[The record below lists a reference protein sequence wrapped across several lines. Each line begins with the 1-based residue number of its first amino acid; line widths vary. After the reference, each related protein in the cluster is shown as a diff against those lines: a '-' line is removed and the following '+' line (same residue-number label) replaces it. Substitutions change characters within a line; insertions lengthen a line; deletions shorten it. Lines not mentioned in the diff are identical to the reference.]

1 MANDLNRSIKIYID
15 GSEATDSVAKV
26 ENAIQRLKDKLASLN
41 KGEEDYA
48 KKSKALQDEL
58 TRKNRTLED
67 YKKKITETERVLS
80 NLSGATYQELLAVQ
94 RQVRKELQNA
104 VPGTERYNVALEQN
118 RRVTKQIIAAQ
129 QAMRVEVG
137 AQGTVWLRASNFI
150 NQYVGMIGTAAAAIT
165 GITLKLNQLRQARN
179 QREEAK
185 ADVQALTGLDT
196 ESIRWLEEQA
206 KQMSTTMDESGIRIR
221 QSATEILDAYKLVGS
236 AKPELLED
244 KEALNA
250 VTKETLILAQ
260 ASGMQLKDAV
270 DAVTLSLNQ
279 YGAGA
284 DQAARYTNVMA
295 AGSKYGSAAVESIT
309 AALRNSGVAAAS
321 ANVSIEQTVGMIET
335 LAEKGIKDEVAGT
348 GLKKFFLTLQTGAD
362 DTNPKIVGLST
373 AIENLAAKQMDA
385 AEIKKMF
392 GEEGYNVASVLINET
407 EKVQYYTEAVT
418 GTGVAIE
425 QAGIKSNTAAAKLDQ
440 AKNKMQ
446 EMGIELMEKLNPA
459 LVSAANG
466 LVNWTQ
472 KGVQVVDF
480 IVRNINLISKLSA
493 AIAAY
498 VLICKAEVLE
508 EKAKVFWKERVI
520 VTSKRLYATLIKH
533 PYLALAAVV
542 VAFIAHLRDMNRT
555 MTDSE
560 RIARNL
566 NDIQRKAAEVTSN
579 ERKELE
585 QLLAVAR
592 NENKSKAERE
602 AAIRR
607 INELAPDYLGHLTTE
622 TINTKEATDAVNRY
636 VESML
641 TLNKIK
647 QAQSRIDELNATKE
661 TIRKEGVDTSLWE
674 DIQAGAAN
682 MALQFDR
689 SLNLIP
695 SSWATETVN
704 AYVNKGVNELR
715 AIDKEIEALNQHIEE
730 GRQKLISLEAEKTNT
745 ELQPTTVT
753 ASDKPDKTA
762 KQPTP
767 EEIAAEELKKKLES
781 EKALYEQHQMEL
793 KELFASGKDEN
804 LQTEADYNEAMEQ
817 LTLMHLQRMLEI
829 SGLDADKQRQIEQQ
843 LLDFK
848 VKCRQELLKD
858 TERKQEEELK
868 LSAQKAE
875 QEKRNAEKTEQAIR
889 QKFENMKGYSQQF
902 GEALGNVISGQEDAM
917 TALGNVMID
926 IVFQYLEKLVDAWI
940 TELAGKAI
948 KETASAEMTEI
959 GSKGLLGLGTGAAL
973 AATIAGLLAAAKAGL
988 KGIISKKSSSDIQN
1002 TTTSSTAD
1010 SYTRVPT
1017 VSQHYAGKYD
1027 VIGEMDGRKYRG
1039 VPYIGTPPSGI
1050 VSSPALISESGSEL
1064 IVNANDLQRL
1074 KRHINYPLIVQAI
1087 NEVRGV
1093 GSVRQHVEGQY
1104 TAVATSSAP
1113 ATNYTLPSVLLE
1125 RLAIVLESIERD
1137 GIPASVALSEL
1148 DRKQQLRD
1156 RSRKIGSKR

>member
-26 ENAIQRLKDKLASLN
+26 ENAIQKLKDKLASLN

-104 VPGTERYNVALEQN
+104 VPGTERYNAALEQN

-150 NQYVGMIGTAAAAIT
+150 NQYIGMIGAAVAAIT
-165 GITLKLNQLRQARN
+165 GLTLKLNQLRGARN
-179 QREEAK
+179 HREEAK

-472 KGVQVVDF
+472 KGVQVVAFLNDHKTAVLTTLTAITSYTLGIKAVNLVQTAYNKITQTSITLTSLLSKVMKVSPWGLVISAVTTVISYF
-480 IVRNINLISKLSA
+480 TIFRDKTDEVTEAQQRMNDELNRTKETLDRINGVKLKAENIQFLTPRQRQQLKADAQQGIAELENLISDSM
-493 AIAAY
+493 IAQKQWY
-498 VLICKAEVLE
+498 ES
-508 EKAKVFWKERVI
+508 EKASLLKLAGDNKVLQQSYMSGLEHDLKERMKVI
-520 VTSKRLYATLIKH
+520 AGYIEK
-533 PYLALAAVV
+533 
-542 VAFIAHLRDMNRT
+542 
-555 MTDSE
+555 
-560 RIARNL
+560 
-566 NDIQRKAAEVTSN
+566 KAQ
-579 ERKELE
+579 LE
-585 QLLAVAR
+585 KIVSSISD
-592 NENKSKAERE
+592 ES
-602 AAIRR
+602 
-607 INELAPDYLGHLTTE
+607 TT
-622 TINTKEATDAVNRY
+622 
-636 VESML
+636 
-641 TLNKIK
+641 
-647 QAQSRIDELNATKE
+647 
-661 TIRKEGVDTSLWE
+661 
-674 DIQAGAAN
+674 
-682 MALQFDR
+682 
-689 SLNLIP
+689 
-695 SSWATETVN
+695 TV
-704 AYVNKGVNELR
+704 
-715 AIDKEIEALNQHIEE
+715 
-730 GRQKLISLEAEKTNT
+730 
-745 ELQPTTVT
+745 QPTTVT

-781 EKALYEQHQMEL
+781 EKAIYEQHQMEL
-793 KELFASGKDEN
+793 KELFASGKDVN

-948 KETASAEMTEI
+948 KETASAEMAEI

-1002 TTTSSTAD
+1002 TTTSSTAY

-1087 NEVRGV
+1087 NEVRGM

-1113 ATNYTLPSVLLE
+1113 ETNYTLPSALLE

-1137 GIPASVALSEL
+1137 GIPASVALSEFEK
-1148 DRKQQLRD
+1148 KQRLRD
-1156 RSRKIGSKR
+1156 RSRKIGSKK

>member
-26 ENAIQRLKDKLASLN
+26 ENAIQKLKDKLASLN

-309 AALRNSGVAAAS
+309 ASLRNSGVAAAS

-373 AIENLAAKQMDA
+373 ALENLAAKQMDA

-472 KGVQVVDF
+472 KGVQVVAFLNDHKTAVLTTLTAITSYTLGIKAVNLVQTAYNKITQTSITLTSLLSKVMKVSPWGLVISAVTTVISYF
-480 IVRNINLISKLSA
+480 TIFRDKTDEVTEAQQRMNDELNRTKETLDRINGVKLKAENIQFLTPRQRQQLKADAQQGIAELENLISDSM
-493 AIAAY
+493 IAQKQWY
-498 VLICKAEVLE
+498 ES
-508 EKAKVFWKERVI
+508 EKASLLKLAGDNKVLQQSYMSGLEHDLKERMKVI
-520 VTSKRLYATLIKH
+520 AGYIEK
-533 PYLALAAVV
+533 
-542 VAFIAHLRDMNRT
+542 
-555 MTDSE
+555 
-560 RIARNL
+560 
-566 NDIQRKAAEVTSN
+566 KAQ
-579 ERKELE
+579 LE
-585 QLLAVAR
+585 KIV
-592 NENKSKAERE
+592 SS
-602 AAIRR
+602 I
-607 INELAPDYLGHLTTE
+607 PDESTT
-622 TINTKEATDAVNRY
+622 
-636 VESML
+636 
-641 TLNKIK
+641 
-647 QAQSRIDELNATKE
+647 
-661 TIRKEGVDTSLWE
+661 
-674 DIQAGAAN
+674 
-682 MALQFDR
+682 
-689 SLNLIP
+689 
-695 SSWATETVN
+695 TV
-704 AYVNKGVNELR
+704 
-715 AIDKEIEALNQHIEE
+715 
-730 GRQKLISLEAEKTNT
+730 
-745 ELQPTTVT
+745 QPTTVT

-988 KGIISKKSSSDIQN
+988 KGIISKKSSSDIQS
-1002 TTTSSTAD
+1002 TTSSSSAD
-1010 SYTRVPT
+1010 TYTRVPSVT
-1017 VSQHYAGKYD
+1017 QHFAGKYD

-1050 VSSPALISESGSEL
+1050 VSSPALISENGAEL

-1087 NEVRGV
+1087 NEVRGM

-1113 ATNYTLPSVLLE
+1113 ETNYTLPSALLE